1 MRIVVIGAGAV
12 GNATAFYLHK
22 HGHEVVVI
30 ERQPGVALE
39 TSLGNGGVVHAS
51 EVEPWSQPG
60 MPRKILSWLGQE
72 SAPLLLRYGA
82 IPHMWRWGIEF
93 IANCTPPRF
102 RQNAEANLRVAL
114 LSLQSL
120 QEIRTE
126 TGVQY
131 DRGTKGVLKIYRDP
145 RSLDDADAGSA
156 QLAKHGL
163 VYRRVSPTEC
173 ADIEPALQRTSN
185 TLAGGLFFER
195 DEVGDPNKF
204 HSGVAAWLAARGVE
218 YRFNTSVN
226 RVVRDGN
233 CATGVETSSGRVQ
246 GDAIVVAMGSHT
258 PLLLRSIGIRV
269 PIYPVKGISLTVP
282 SAPWPSA
289 LKVPVIDDS
298 GLFGLV
304 PIGDRLRV
312 SGSAEIARYDT
323 TPSPRRGQAV
333 VDNVLRS
340 FPDFAACYDPGTA
353 KWWAGLRPVTPS
365 GVAYM
370 GRTGLRNLFVNA
382 GHGHLGWTM
391 SCGAG
396 RIVAAMVVGETPE
409 INTTGF
415 PRVPGAPLH

>member
-1 MRIVVIGAGAV
+1 
-12 GNATAFYLHK
+12 
-22 HGHEVVVI
+22 
-30 ERQPGVALE
+30 
-39 TSLGNGGVVHAS
+39 
-51 EVEPWSQPG
+51 

-72 SAPLLLRYGA
+72 NAPLLLRYSA
-82 IPHMWRWGIEF
+82 IPHMWRWGLEF
-93 IANCTPPRF
+93 IANCAPARF

-114 LSLQSL
+114 LSLKSL

-131 DRGTKGVLKIYRDP
+131 DCGTKGVLKIYRDR
-145 RSLDDADAGSA
+145 RSLDGANAGSA
-156 QLAKHGL
+156 LLAKHGL

-173 ADIEPALQRTSN
+173 AEIEPALQRTSN
-185 TLAGGLFFER
+185 TLAGGLYFER

-204 HSGVAAWLAARGVE
+204 HSGVASWLAARGVE

-226 RVVRDGN
+226 RLVRDGDRV
-233 CATGVETSSGRVQ
+233 TGVETSGGRVQ
-246 GDAIVVAMGSHT
+246 GDAIVVAMGSYT
-258 PLLLRSIGIRV
+258 PLLLRGVGIRV

-282 SAPWPSA
+282 AAPWPGA

-323 TPSPRRGQAV
+323 TPSAQRGQAV
-333 VDNVLRS
+333 VSNVLRS
-340 FPDFAACYDPGTA
+340 FPDFAACYDPSTA

-391 SCGAG
+391 SSGAG
-396 RIVAAMVVGETPE
+396 RIVAAIVADGVPE
-409 INTTGF
+409 IDMTNF